1 MRARGRHVKPSRLKN
16 VSYTVGLSTAVAV
29 PLGGFHASP
38 AAAHPVAPR
47 AVSPAAA
54 PAAPVALP
62 AASSNP
68 TLRQGARGPA
78 VADLQ
83 RRLGGLSADGVFG
96 PLTRG
101 AVVSFQSGR
110 GLVADGIVGPITWGA
125 LNGSAVVVRASRS
138 AERTAPSS
146 SVGAAAVAEAARH
159 VGKPYR
165 YGATG
170 PASFDCSGF
179 AQYVYRQV
187 GVSLPR
193 TSAQQ
198 AAAGIAVP
206 RGSEQLGDLI
216 IFRTGGVVTHLGIY
230 AGEGTMW
237 VARRTGTTISRQK
250 IYTSS
255 YSVRRVA

>member
-1 MRARGRHVKPSRLKN
+1 MV
-16 VSYTVGLSTAVAV
+16 
-29 PLGGFHASP
+29 
-38 AAAHPVAPR
+38 
-47 AVSPAAA
+47 
-54 PAAPVALP
+54 
-62 AASSNP
+62 
-68 TLRQGARGPA
+68 
-78 VADLQ
+78 DLQ
-83 RRLGGLSADGVFG
+83 QRLGGLSADGVFG

-125 LNGSAVVVRASRS
+125 LNGSAVVVRASRGG
-138 AERTAPSS
+138 ERTVEVRASVAGLSVGS

-170 PASFDCSGF
+170 PGSFDCSGF
-179 AQYVYRQV
+179 VQYVYRQV

-198 AAAGIAVP
+198 AAAARPVP

-216 IFRTGGVVTHLGIY
+216 IFRTGGTVTHLGIY
-230 AGEGTMW
+230 AGDGTMW
-237 VARRTGTTISRQK
+237 VARRTGTTVTRQT
-250 IYTSS
+250 IYTST
-255 YSVRRVA
+255 YSVGRVT